1 MVVPRDTKRDE
12 RVQIRWYHWL
22 WHAPKVRVR
31 DLNWPAAPV
40 VRRII
45 DRFVAQG
52 ATRVQVVR
60 GRINVYMIVLNG
72 FDVRVHGR
80 PRPAGVPERGPRV
93 VLRFRRAEEREVSSE
108 GQRGLREESY
118 RTKNIPFTRLVP
130 PRAFPRGSGTL

>member
-1 MVVPRDTKRDE
+1 MLQLCRRSPITDTISSARCAFNATHEWRAHGMVVPRDTKRDE

-60 GRINVYMIVLNG
+60 ERISVHMIVLNG

-80 PRPAGVPERGPRV
+80 PRPAGVPKRGPRV
-93 VLRFRRAEEREVSSE
+93 VLRF
-108 GQRGLREESY
+108 
-118 RTKNIPFTRLVP
+118 
-130 PRAFPRGSGTL
+130 